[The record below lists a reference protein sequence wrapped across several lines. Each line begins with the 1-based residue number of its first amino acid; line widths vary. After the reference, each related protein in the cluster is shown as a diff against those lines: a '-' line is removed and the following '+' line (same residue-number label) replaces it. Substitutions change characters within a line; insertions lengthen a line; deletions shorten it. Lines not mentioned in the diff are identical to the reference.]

1 MSDSSDTRGA
11 ADTHRATD
19 LHPDSLTADVLDIER
34 PWGHTRQLALNR
46 PCTVKVITVEPGR
59 RVSLQRHAERAELWQ
74 VLDGPLLVQVGE
86 HEELM
91 DDGALI
97 EIPVGVPH
105 RVGNP
110 GPGLGRFLEVCLG
123 RFDEQDIERLADDYG
138 R

>member
-1 MSDSSDTRGA
+1 MSDTPDTRE
-11 ADTHRATD
+11 ADRS
-19 LHPDSLTADVLDIER
+19 PSLTADVVDIDR

-46 PCTVKVITVEPGR
+46 PCTVKCITVQPGR

-86 HEELM
+86 NERLMQAGELV
-91 DDGALI
+91 
-97 EIPVGVPH
+97 EIAVGVPH

-110 GPGLGRFLEVCLG
+110 GPGLGRFLEVCFG
-123 RFDEQDIERLADDYG
+123 RFDELDIERLEDDYG

>member
-1 MSDSSDTRGA
+1 MSDDAEPAQGIPAGTGTRA
-11 ADTHRATD
+11 EDA
-19 LHPDSLTADVLDIER
+19 LTADVRDIDR

-46 PCTVKVITVEPGR
+46 PCTVKCITVDPGQ
-59 RVSLQRHAERAELWQ
+59 RVSLQRHAERSELWQ

-86 HEELM
+86 DERLV
-91 DDGALI
+91 DAGGLV

-110 GPGLGRFLEVCLG
+110 GPRPGRFLEVCFG
-123 RFDEQDIERLADDYG
+123 RFDELDIERLQDDYG